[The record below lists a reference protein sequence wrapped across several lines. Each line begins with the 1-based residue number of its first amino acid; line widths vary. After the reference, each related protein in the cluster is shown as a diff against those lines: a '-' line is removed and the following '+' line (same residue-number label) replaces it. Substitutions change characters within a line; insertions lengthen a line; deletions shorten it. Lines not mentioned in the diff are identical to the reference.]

1 MRSLHINSTKEPPL
15 PYHKYKDEQLNQSDE
30 EYIHTKEIYTK
41 NMFVESHYI
50 LNLSLFKKELTKQ
63 IINEAYDKLLKEYI
77 CYIRKGLEPP
87 FELSVKKEA
96 KDYLLNN
103 IKPQK

>member
-1 MRSLHINSTKEPPL
+1 
-15 PYHKYKDEQLNQSDE
+15 
-30 EYIHTKEIYTK
+30 
-41 NMFVESHYI
+41 MFVESHYI